1 MVPSAGAFFG
11 LRGTAA
17 RDGHPGRRNDGRG
30 RVVQIYNVDSVGS
43 GIRANL
49 ASSEDIFVANGVT
62 LGSTDVRGI
71 LGTTSFHTANV
82 QGTVFAEQIGI
93 FLGPDFGFSAAR
105 GQRLIVGA
113 DAYVGSSSVGAAVL
127 LGKESTAEI
136 KGTLWGENYGLLMG
150 GVSATTQSTV
160 TNSGVIEGG
169 NYGIVRDFSNQSTE
183 TLVIRNS
190 GLVKSE
196 DYAFSSLGTAASEL
210 ITNTGEMVGA
220 VQLGLGNDIY
230 DGRSGRLQG
239 DVFGGDGV
247 DRIYGGVD
255 NDAFYGDAGNDMLQG
270 FAGHDTLNGGTGADQ
285 MAGGLGNDTFIVDN
299 AGDKVLEAS
308 NQGIDAVRSSV
319 SHVLSANV
327 DHLVLLGAAAISG
340 TGNVLNNVITG
351 NGAANALN
359 GGAGNDTLNGGAGHD
374 TLNGGLGN
382 DILTGGVGNDLFVF
396 NIALNPTANIDR
408 ITDFNVP
415 ADTIRLDNAVMPG
428 LGTALGTLA
437 AGKFWKGTSGLAH
450 DADDRII
457 YETDTG
463 KLYYDAN
470 GKAAGGGILFA
481 TLAPYLALTSA
492 DFQVV

>member
-1 MVPSAGAFFG
+1 M
-11 LRGTAA
+11 
-17 RDGHPGRRNDGRG
+17 
-30 RVVQIYNVDSVGS
+30 VQIYNVDSVGS

-49 ASSEDIFVANGVT
+49 ASSEDIFVASGVT

-71 LGTTSFHTANV
+71 LGTTSFHTANI

-105 GQRLIVGA
+105 GQRLIVGT

-136 KGTLWGENYGLLMG
+136 KGTLWSENYGLLMG

-169 NYGIVRDFSNQSTE
+169 HYGIVRDFSNQSTE

-190 GLVKSE
+190 GLIKSQH
-196 DYAFSSLGTAASEL
+196 YAFSSLGAHASEL
-210 ITNTGEMVGA
+210 ITNTGVMVGA
-220 VQLGLGNDIY
+220 VLLGLGNDVY
-230 DGRSGRLQG
+230 EGRSGRLQG
-239 DVFGGDGV
+239 AVFGGGGA
-247 DRIYGGVD
+247 DRIYGGID
-255 NDAFYGDAGNDMLQG
+255 NDAFYGDAGNDMLLG

-285 MAGGLGNDTFIVDN
+285 MAGGLGNDTFIVDS
-299 AGDKVLEAS
+299 AGDKVVEAS
-308 NQGIDAVRSSV
+308 NQGIDTVRSSV
-319 SHVLSANV
+319 SHALSANV
-327 DHLVLLGAAAISG
+327 DHLVLLAAAISG
-340 TGNVLNNVITG
+340 TGNALSNMITG
-351 NGAANALN
+351 NGSTNALN
-359 GGAGNDTLNGGAGHD
+359 GGTGND

-382 DILTGGVGNDLFVF
+382 DILTGGVGNDSFIF
-396 NIALNPTANIDR
+396 NTALNPTTNIDR
-408 ITDFNVP
+408 VTDFNVP

-428 LGTALGTLA
+428 LGTTLGTLA
-437 AGKFWKGTSGLAH
+437 SGKFWKSMSGLAH

-470 GKAAGGGILFA
+470 GKASGGGIHFA
-481 TLAPYLALTSA
+481 TLASDLALTNA